1 MEDFDS
7 STKDTPEEE
16 IQFSRKKQ
24 KELIHP
30 YRKYQ
35 LLIIL
40 LIIIMLTFILILFS
54 QKKEISIQL
63 KQYELLKEQYQH
75 NLEQLSKFK
84 TFSDKLELNYKFYHL
99 EQEIKIDIIKTMDE
113 FKLLL
118 NFVSV
123 SKTVQNIFILCYKAT
138 KHGDNNL
145 NNLIENCGDI
155 ENENRLILI
164 ETTDGYRFGAYI
176 SKYSK
181 DIGKNNFFDSK
192 AFIFSFDTKK
202 KYNIKNP
209 EFALRK
215 NKDYFLSYGRE
226 DIFLGKNF

>member
-63 KQYELLKEQYQH
+63 K
-75 NLEQLSKFK
+75 
-84 TFSDKLELNYKFYHL
+84 
-99 EQEIKIDIIKTMDE
+99 
-113 FKLLL
+113 
-118 NFVSV
+118 
-123 SKTVQNIFILCYKAT
+123 
-138 KHGDNNL
+138 
-145 NNLIENCGDI
+145 
-155 ENENRLILI
+155 
-164 ETTDGYRFGAYI
+164 
-176 SKYSK
+176 
-181 DIGKNNFFDSK
+181 
-192 AFIFSFDTKK
+192 
-202 KYNIKNP
+202 
-209 EFALRK
+209 
-215 NKDYFLSYGRE
+215 
-226 DIFLGKNF
+226 